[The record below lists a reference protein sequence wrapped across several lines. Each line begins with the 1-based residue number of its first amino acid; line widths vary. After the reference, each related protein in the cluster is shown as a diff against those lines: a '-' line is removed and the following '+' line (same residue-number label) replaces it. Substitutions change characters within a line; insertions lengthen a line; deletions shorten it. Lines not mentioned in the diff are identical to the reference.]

1 MLDMCVEILSEL
13 NEWGPVF
20 TLWSNSE
27 DKLSGALSGVAKAI
41 EKCYVALQELV
52 SYSSAIGEFSG
63 QPLVQFAVSKNDND
77 EAIAQISLF
86 GQCVQLNGR
95 LLVWHKLVLLLL

>member
-1 MLDMCVEILSEL
+1 MFMIMLFCHVRQLCCVCWPDILAEL

-27 DKLSGALSGVAKAI
+27 DRLSGALSGVAKAI

-52 SYSSAIGEFSG
+52 
-63 QPLVQFAVSKNDND
+63 NM
-77 EAIAQISLF
+77 
-86 GQCVQLNGR
+86 
-95 LLVWHKLVLLLL
+95 LVLVFW

>member
-1 MLDMCVEILSEL
+1 LAEL

-27 DKLSGALSGVAKAI
+27 DKLSGALSGVAKAV

-52 SYSSAIGEFSG
+52 SFI
-63 QPLVQFAVSKNDND
+63 V
-77 EAIAQISLF
+77 
-86 GQCVQLNGR
+86 
-95 LLVWHKLVLLLL
+95 

>member
-1 MLDMCVEILSEL
+1 MQYLLVLDILAEL

-27 DKLSGALSGVAKAI
+27 DKLSGALSGVAKAV

-52 SYSSAIGEFSG
+52 SYTVYTF
-63 QPLVQFAVSKNDND
+63 Q
-77 EAIAQISLF
+77 
-86 GQCVQLNGR
+86 
-95 LLVWHKLVLLLL
+95 

>member
-1 MLDMCVEILSEL
+1 MYVDLDILSEL

-27 DKLSGALSGVAKAI
+27 DKLSGALSGVAKAV

-52 SYSSAIGEFSG
+52 SYTIGTFKF
-63 QPLVQFAVSKNDND
+63 PLNPK
-77 EAIAQISLF
+77 I
-86 GQCVQLNGR
+86 
-95 LLVWHKLVLLLL
+95 

>member
-1 MLDMCVEILSEL
+1 MFELLNRGVNVVRSAFVVTCKIINAVFDDVDILAEL

-27 DKLSGALSGVAKAI
+27 DKLGGTLSGVAKAI

-52 SYSSAIGEFSG
+52 SYTGFT
-63 QPLVQFAVSKNDND
+63 L
-77 EAIAQISLF
+77 LF
-86 GQCVQLNGR
+86 
-95 LLVWHKLVLLLL
+95 WSIT

>member
-1 MLDMCVEILSEL
+1 LAEL

-27 DKLSGALSGVAKAI
+27 DKLSGALSGVAKAV

-52 SYSSAIGEFSG
+52 SFTIQTYQHVA
-63 QPLVQFAVSKNDND
+63 
-77 EAIAQISLF
+77 
-86 GQCVQLNGR
+86 
-95 LLVWHKLVLLLL
+95 

>member
-1 MLDMCVEILSEL
+1 MFVGVDILAEL

-27 DKLSGALSGVAKAI
+27 DRLSGPLSGMAKAI

-52 SYSSAIGEFSG
+52 S
-63 QPLVQFAVSKNDND
+63 
-77 EAIAQISLF
+77 
-86 GQCVQLNGR
+86 
-95 LLVWHKLVLLLL
+95 LLP